1 MAIIDGI
8 RESSTLF
15 GFKGLALVAQSR
27 LLQKLVEVAV
37 SVPGSPHPVHVR
49 LRTSDVSVL
58 SQVFLTEGYKL
69 ELLKQPKVIVDAGA
83 NIGLTSIYY
92 ASKYPGAR
100 IFAIEPESSNYAMLK
115 TNTEPYA
122 QITAIRA
129 GLWKSNTA
137 LDVIDPCLGKYGFQT
152 RDHCRMNDSCSS
164 ESVPGVTI
172 DRLMADY
179 GIEYIDILKIDIE
192 GAEREVFANA
202 MPWISK
208 VGIIEIEIHD
218 RLMPGCS
225 GVVYAAT
232 ADYDL
237 TFKRGETVF
246 FARKEYCKRDQS
258 VASALTSAPHPV
270 KTISMRKPPFRI
282 VWSFR

>member
-8 RESSTLF
+8 RETSALF
-15 GFKGLALVAQSR
+15 GFKGLVLVAKSR
-27 LLQKLVEVAV
+27 LLHKLVEVAV
-37 SVPGSPHPVHVR
+37 SVPGIPDPVHVR

-69 ELLKQPKVIVDAGA
+69 ELLKQPRVIVDAGA

-92 ASKYPGAR
+92 ASKYPDAR

-122 QITAIRA
+122 QITAVHA

-137 LDVIDPCLGKYGFQT
+137 LDVIDPCLGKFGFQT
-152 RDHCRMNDSCSS
+152 RDHCRMNDSCSA

-179 GIEYIDILKIDIE
+179 GIGYIDILKIDIE
-192 GAEREVFANA
+192 GAEKEVFANA
-202 MPWISK
+202 TPWINK

-225 GVVYAAT
+225 GVVCAAT

-237 TFKRGETVF
+237 KFQRGETVF
-246 FARKEYCKRDQS
+246 FARREYCGEDQPI
-258 VASALTSAPHPV
+258 ASAITGASHPV
-270 KTISMRKPPFRI
+270 KTISMHKPPFRI
-282 VWSFR
+282 VWASR